1 MKKNKYFLFISF
13 AALFL
18 FGGCAT
24 TILSN
29 DRIMDE
35 TAGALKVLPK
45 DITIENRRTEIINTY
60 YSVKTTDGKEFNCII
75 NGGNI
80 LTLGILNSPRCT
92 IIKEGQK
99 NFRQ

>member
-1 MKKNKYFLFISF
+1 MKKKYFLFVSF
-13 AALFL
+13 TTLFL

-29 DRIMDE
+29 ARIIDE
-35 TAGALKVLPK
+35 TAGALGMLPN

-60 YSVKTTDGKEFNCII
+60 YTVKTTDGKEFNCII
-75 NGGNI
+75 NAGNI
-80 LTLGILNSPRCT
+80 LTFGLLNAPKCT
-92 IIKEGQK
+92 IIREGGK